1 VRKLLP
7 IMAVAVLGFALVGP
21 APAQFSLTSLTGG
34 STKAPTT
41 SSSLPTTVGVTQMLP
56 KYNIN
61 QMMPNGPGNAR
72 TFNFAKMLPNFS
84 FVSSR
89 WPLKTGSSQIPP
101 QFFGTK
107 K

>member
-7 IMAVAVLGFALVGP
+7 LMAVAVLGFALVGP

-41 SSSLPTTVGVTQMLP
+41 SSSLPTTVGMTQMLP
-56 KYNIN
+56 KYNIS
-61 QMMPNGPGNAR
+61 QMMPGGPGSGR
-72 TFNFAKMLPNFS
+72 TFQFSKLLPNFS
-84 FVSSR
+84 YVSSR
-89 WPLKTGSSQIPP
+89 WPLKTGSSQFPP
-101 QFFGTK
+101 QVIGTK